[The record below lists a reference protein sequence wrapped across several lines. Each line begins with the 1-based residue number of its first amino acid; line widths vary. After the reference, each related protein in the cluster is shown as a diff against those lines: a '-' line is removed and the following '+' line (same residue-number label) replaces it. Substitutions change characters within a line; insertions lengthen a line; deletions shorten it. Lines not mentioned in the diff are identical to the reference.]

1 MTYRIAICDDE
12 QHQMIYVI
20 NGLDDIEKPISEQ
33 LKNRLKQ
40 ERYASLFEREDFQ
53 ELMRS

>member
-12 QHQMIYVI
+12 QRQMIYVI